1 MLVNRSTHSLWR
13 SMTDD
18 QHSITSRGSS
28 PPAFLAPHPS
38 EFISLSH
45 SNIFHDE

>member
-13 SMTDD
+13 SMVDD
-18 QHSITSRGSS
+18 QYSIASSGSS

-38 EFISLSH
+38 DIISSHGIISL
-45 SNIFHDE
+45 